1 MLDKITNNPFRVL
14 GVYSNSRKSDIVRN
28 VSKMNAFLAVGKNID
43 FTEDYSS
50 VLGDIDRTQQMVKDA
65 NQELTLAKDRFSYA
79 LFWFA
84 KNNEPD
90 SNALS
95 ELQKGNI
102 EKAIT
107 TLSSVN
113 EPSSYL
119 NLAVLYLIKEDYEL
133 AASIYSEICKPEILK
148 SISDLI
154 CDDTFSIS
162 PEDAIVGVVLSLRT
176 VVPTNLL
183 LDYFKDSDYFVQIR
197 SKSIEPSLQKAKS
210 LINKAK
216 DVDSSDPV
224 ASFTA
229 GKKLM
234 DASKEIIKE
243 IKSVCGSDSSEFQ
256 SVSDNFA
263 KQILQCGIS
272 YYNNS
277 DDADKA
283 SRAKDLTE
291 YALSISIGSLVKD
304 RCQEN
309 CDIIKKSVNEQVP
322 KDVIE
327 EVLSVKECLSI
338 FRDAPNIISSSITLL
353 ENVLPHLFSM
363 KKKLGKSN
371 SFYLK
376 LSTQVAGS
384 ALNYIIKEVNEVQ
397 SELSEDNINYLVSEK
412 MQEERPWSPLDQV
425 RKLSYPHISFDRK
438 ELIWFEVRSSL
449 MSDLRL
455 TLESAWK
462 AIKMIDKLDVES
474 DFKKDRYLPNKSTLK
489 NLISKTGAS
498 TSLNKYE
505 YLDLYPLDEAFDFEG
520 TLGKI
525 EHFLYLITIIA
536 TPIVLMIRTISSS
549 DSVFWGIIGGLIGGL
564 FCGAVWGCILVYAVH
579 IFVNIYTLIVNGI
592 IWIINLFHKS

>member
-234 DASKEIIKE
+234 DASKEIIEE

-304 RCQEN
+304 RCQN
-309 CDIIKKSVNEQVP
+309 SYDILMKEAK
-322 KDVIE
+322 VI
-327 EVLSVKECLSI
+327 
-338 FRDAPNIISSSITLL
+338 T
-353 ENVLPHLFSM
+353 
-363 KKKLGKSN
+363 
-371 SFYLK
+371 
-376 LSTQVAGS
+376 
-384 ALNYIIKEVNEVQ
+384 
-397 SELSEDNINYLVSEK
+397 
-412 MQEERPWSPLDQV
+412 
-425 RKLSYPHISFDRK
+425 
-438 ELIWFEVRSSL
+438 
-449 MSDLRL
+449 SD
-455 TLESAWK
+455 
-462 AIKMIDKLDVES
+462 
-474 DFKKDRYLPNKSTLK
+474 
-489 NLISKTGAS
+489 
-498 TSLNKYE
+498 NKYA
-505 YLDLYPLDEAFDFEG
+505 YLDLYPLDEVFGFDS
-520 TLGKI
+520 LGKI
-525 EHFLYLITIIA
+525 ELVISGITIVA
-536 TPIVLMIRTISSS
+536 TPIVLIISFISSG
-549 DSVFWGIIGGLIGGL
+549 DGDGIVGGIISGLIAGL
-564 FCGAVWGCILVYAVH
+564 FCGAFLGCILVYAVR

>member
-234 DASKEIIKE
+234 DASKEIIEE

-263 KQILQCGIS
+263 KQIRQCGIS

-283 SRAKDLTE
+283 SRAKDLAE

-304 RCQEN
+304 RCQG
-309 CDIIKKSVNEQVP
+309 DYDFLKKINT
-322 KDVIE
+322 
-327 EVLSVKECLSI
+327 
-338 FRDAPNIISSSITLL
+338 SS
-353 ENVLPHLFSM
+353 N
-363 KKKLGKSN
+363 
-371 SFYLK
+371 
-376 LSTQVAGS
+376 
-384 ALNYIIKEVNEVQ
+384 
-397 SELSEDNINYLVSEK
+397 
-412 MQEERPWSPLDQV
+412 
-425 RKLSYPHISFDRK
+425 
-438 ELIWFEVRSSL
+438 
-449 MSDLRL
+449 
-455 TLESAWK
+455 
-462 AIKMIDKLDVES
+462 
-474 DFKKDRYLPNKSTLK
+474 RY
-489 NLISKTGAS
+489 A
-498 TSLNKYE
+498 

-536 TPIVLMIRTISSS
+536 TPIVLIIRTILSC
-549 DSVFWGIIGGLIGGL
+549 DGVFWGIIGGLIGGL